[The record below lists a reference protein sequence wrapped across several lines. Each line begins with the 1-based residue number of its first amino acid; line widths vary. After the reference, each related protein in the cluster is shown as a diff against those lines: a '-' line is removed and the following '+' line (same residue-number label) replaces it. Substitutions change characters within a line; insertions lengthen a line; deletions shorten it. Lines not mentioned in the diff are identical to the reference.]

1 MQAHPPRFMKIID
14 VAQGSSEWLEAR
26 AGIVTAS
33 ELDNLISPT
42 MKVRDGETPKTY
54 MHTKIA
60 ERWIGALVQ
69 SFGGGV
75 MEQGSILEGEAL
87 PWFAINQRAKVRK
100 VGLVLTDDG
109 SFGASPD
116 GLVDG
121 EYGVEIKC
129 PQPPNHVKWLL
140 AGTVPP
146 AHLLQ
151 CYGGMY
157 ATGLAEWRF
166 VSYCRDFPALVVRL
180 KRDAMVMQLIAKTVG
195 EFNESMSA
203 EYKKLEEANGGPRI
217 ESTDE
222 SHPF

>member
-1 MQAHPPRFMKIID
+1 MKILD
-14 VAQGSSEWLEAR
+14 VKQGSEEWLAAR

-54 MHTKIA
+54 MHLKIA
-60 ERWIGALVQ
+60 ERWLGAPMQ

-87 PWFAINQRAKVRK
+87 PWFSINQRAKVRK
-100 VGLVLTDDG
+100 VGLVLKDDG

-140 AGTVPP
+140 AGKVPD

-157 ATGLAEWRF
+157 ATGLPEWRF
-166 VSYCRDFPALVVRL
+166 VSYCREFPALVVTL
-180 KRDAMVMQLIAKTVG
+180 KRDALVMQLIEKTVG
-195 EFNESMSA
+195 EFNKAMAA
-203 EYKKLEEANGGPRI
+203 EFKKLEEANGGPRI
-217 ESTDE
+217 ESTDDDQ
-222 SHPF
+222 PFC